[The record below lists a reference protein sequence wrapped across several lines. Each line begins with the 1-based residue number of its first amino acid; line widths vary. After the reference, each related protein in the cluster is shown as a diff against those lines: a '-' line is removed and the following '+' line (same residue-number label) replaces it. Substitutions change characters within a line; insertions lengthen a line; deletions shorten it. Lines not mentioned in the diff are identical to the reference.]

1 MIAPYQA
8 IRCADGYITLG
19 AANERLFRRLCDVLG
34 HAEWSALPEYAD
46 SASRVLNRQRLTDR
60 IEEVT
65 AAAPRSHW
73 LALFDAND
81 IPCGPIND
89 YAQVFADP
97 QVIARDMVV
106 ETEHPTLGKVKTL
119 GSPIKMSATPPDVSR
134 RAPQLGEHT
143 DEVLRE
149 AGFSS
154 DEIAGLRKSG
164 AAR

>member
-1 MIAPYQA
+1 M
-8 IRCADGYITLG
+8 
-19 AANERLFRRLCDVLG
+19 
-34 HAEWSALPEYAD
+34 
-46 SASRVLNRQRLTDR
+46 
-60 IEEVT
+60 
-65 AAAPRSHW
+65 PRSHW

-154 DEIAGLRKSG
+154 AEIAALRKSG